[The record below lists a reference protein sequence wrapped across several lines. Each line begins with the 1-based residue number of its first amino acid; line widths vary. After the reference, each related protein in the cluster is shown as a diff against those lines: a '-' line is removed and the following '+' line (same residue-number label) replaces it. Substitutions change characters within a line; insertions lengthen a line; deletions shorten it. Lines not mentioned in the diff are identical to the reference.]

1 MVLLADN
8 EPETFQMYAVL
19 SYNGSVASRGLPYEW
34 QSLVEVYVKA
44 ESLVDTWA
52 KNRIIDAMHSFIV
65 QHIPKAILTVED
77 IRVFG
82 EYFSVAALASLYN
95 GTPVT
100 SQARELVIDLLAD
113 NVSAGWVR
121 SKSSLLPQEFLVD
134 LTVRLLN
141 KRSHDLFNNMISRPS
156 SHYHEKT
163 KEDES
168 KVKERPL
175 QKTVATTSKPEARD
189 DLPSSNKQS
198 SMPEMIPHCNF
209 SFAATGVEAA

>member
-141 KRSHDLFNNMISRPS
+141 KRSHDLFNNMDLSALFTLPR
-156 SHYHEKT
+156 
-163 KEDES
+163 EDKGRRIES
-168 KVKERPL
+168 ERTPASEDRSNN
-175 QKTVATTSKPEARD
+175 VEARG
-189 DLPSSNKQS
+189 
-198 SMPEMIPHCNF
+198 E
-209 SFAATGVEAA
+209 G